1 MRPDLRP
8 VPLDRPA
15 RPLVKPDRPR
25 AHAKLPRD
33 ELNRVVMHLA
43 AATREPAEP
52 AVELQQQRETKLGV
66 TVLRGDQAALIANQR
81 PVLNQVTK
89 LKRRAFHKR
98 PSSR

>member
-1 MRPDLRP
+1 MTFTWSAPSTCQSATRSATGAP
-8 VPLDRPA
+8 
-15 RPLVKPDRPR
+15 

-33 ELNRVVMHLA
+33 ELDRVVMQITA
-43 AATREPAEP
+43 VAREPAEP
-52 AVELQQQRETKLGV
+52 AVELQQQREAKLGV
-66 TVLRGDQAALIANQR
+66 TVLRGHQAALIADQR